1 MENNKVIINI
11 VLFTLISW
19 LFLKIFHCIFD
30 LSLLVIT
37 KESFKVFKKNFPKNI
52 IFRFTYD
59 CL

>member
-1 MENNKVIINI
+1 MENNEVIINI

-19 LFLKIFHCIFD
+19 LFLKILHRIFD
-30 LSLLVIT
+30 LWLLVIT
-37 KESFKVFKKNFPKNI
+37 RESFKVLNKNFPKNI

>member
-30 LSLLVIT
+30 LSLLVT
-37 KESFKVFKKNFPKNI
+37 TRESFKVFKQKFSKE
-52 IFRFTYD
+52 YY
-59 CL
+59 L